1 MTSVTDGIEI
11 RKAGPADLQQ
21 LQAIARQTF
30 FETYSV
36 YNTEE
41 NMKKYLEEDFGTSR
55 LSSELTDPDS
65 QFYLIFSSGKIIGYL
80 KLNSGKAQTELKDH
94 NAVEIERIYV
104 SKDFHGKK
112 IGQLLYEKAL
122 EVATN
127 ARASYLWLGVWEKN
141 PRAIRFYQKNGF
153 EEFGKH
159 IFKLGEDEQVDFLM
173 KKML

>member
-1 MTSVTDGIEI
+1 MIATDEIEI
-11 RKAGPADLQQ
+11 IKARPGDLQQ

-30 FETYSV
+30 VETYSV

-41 NMKKYLEEDFGTSR
+41 NMKKYLEEDFGASR
-55 LSSELTDPDS
+55 LETELANPDS
-65 QFYLIFSSGKIIGYL
+65 QFYLVFSRGKIIGYL
-80 KLNSGKAQTELKDH
+80 KLNFGKAQTELKDS

-122 EVATN
+122 EVATG
-127 ARASYLWLGVWEKN
+127 ARTSYLWLGVWGKN

-159 IFKLGEDEQVDFLM
+159 IFKLGEDEQMDLLM
-173 KKML
+173 KKVL

>member
-1 MTSVTDGIEI
+1 MMTVINEIEI
-11 RKAGPADLQQ
+11 KKAGPADLQQ

-30 FETYSV
+30 FETYSI

-41 NMKKYLEEDFGTSR
+41 NMKKYLEEDFGASR
-55 LSSELTDPDS
+55 LNNELSNPDS
-65 QFYLIFSSGKIIGYL
+65 QFYLVFSDGKTIGYL
-80 KLNSGKAQTELKDH
+80 KLNSGKAQTELKDS

-122 EVATN
+122 EVATDLK
-127 ARASYLWLGVWEKN
+127 ASYLWLGVWEKN

>member
-1 MTSVTDGIEI
+1 MMSVTDGIEI

-65 QFYLIFSSGKIIGYL
+65 QFYLVFSSGKTIGYL

-122 EVATN
+122 EVAIN